1 MTGGRAN
8 PFCFLA
14 RFLYISGSLAERLQY
29 PVHGNMTQKFTIN
42 KMIKKANFNLS
53 ILRTIGEIG
62 DLASSAVFVVGGFVR
77 DRFLGR
83 AGKDIDFVVL
93 GDGPAFA
100 QRVAQQLNR
109 SSCTVYPKFGTAMVR
124 YRDYVLEFVG
134 ARKESYRG
142 SSRKPE
148 VEQADL
154 DTDLARR
161 DFTINAMAV
170 ALNSRDYGRLIDP
183 FQGLADLERGVIR
196 TPLEPEKTF
205 YDDPL
210 RIMRA
215 IRFASLFHF
224 HIDPATRA
232 GLSATAKRLQ
242 IISQERITDEL
253 LKIIG
258 AKKPSLGF
266 RLMEESGVLPL
277 VMPEITHMRGVDQ
290 IGQYRHK
297 DVFDHTLQ
305 VLDNVARVS
314 DDIKLRLVALYHDV
328 AKPQTKEFKPGIGW
342 TFHGHEEL
350 GARMMTAI
358 GKRLRLPHDTIVY
371 MQKLIRL
378 HLRPIHLAEEG
389 VTDSAIRRLIFQAG
403 PEMDDLITL
412 CRADITSGNA
422 RRVEQHL
429 ANFDY
434 VVQRM
439 QEVEAR
445 DQLRQFQ
452 PPVRGDEI
460 MRELNLAPGPLVGKI
475 KTAIEEAIL
484 NGLIAN
490 EHDAAFAY
498 MMHIKDEI
506 LSLPTDR

>member
-1 MTGGRAN
+1 
-8 PFCFLA
+8 
-14 RFLYISGSLAERLQY
+14 LYIRGIKDDLMKTPADPILLAE
-29 PVHGNMTQKFTIN
+29 FTIY
-42 KMIKKANFNLS
+42 KMIKKANFTLH
-53 ILRTIGEIG
+53 ILRSIGEIG
-62 DLASSAVFVVGGFVR
+62 DRANIPVFVVGGYVR

-83 AGKDIDFVVL
+83 SGKDIDFVVL

-100 QRVAQQLNR
+100 QLVARQLTR
-109 SSCTVYPKFGTAMVR
+109 STCTVYPNFGTAMVR
-124 YRDYVLEFVG
+124 HRNYVLEFVG

-142 SSRKPE
+142 SSRNPE

-170 ALNSRDYGRLIDP
+170 SLNSQEYGRLIDP
-183 FQGLADLERGVIR
+183 FQGLQDLQQGLIR
-196 TPLEPEKTF
+196 TPLQPEKTF

-215 IRFASLFHF
+215 IRFACLFNF
-224 HIDPATRA
+224 QIDDATKA
-232 GLSATAKRLQ
+232 GLATESARLH

-266 RLMEESGVLPL
+266 RLMDETSVLPL
-277 VMPEITHMRGVDQ
+277 VMPEIANLRGVDQ
-290 IGQYRHK
+290 IGQFRHK
-297 DVFDHTLQ
+297 DVFDHTLK

-328 AKPQTKEFKPGIGW
+328 AKPQTKEFKAGIGW

-350 GARMMTAI
+350 GARMLTAV
-358 GKRLRLPHDTIVY
+358 GKRLRLPHDTVEYI
-371 MQKLIRL
+371 QKLVRL

-403 PEMDDLITL
+403 AEMDDLITL
-412 CRADITSGNA
+412 CRADITSSNA
-422 RRVEQHL
+422 KRVVQHL

-439 QEVEAR
+439 QEVEER
-445 DQLRQFQ
+445 DRLRQFQ

-460 MRELNLAPGPLVGKI
+460 MAVLALQPGPLVGKM
-475 KTAIEEAIL
+475 KNAIEEAIL
-484 NGLIAN
+484 NGIIPN

-498 MMHIKDEI
+498 MMQIKDEI
-506 LSLPTDR
+506 LVSSTSP

>member
-1 MTGGRAN
+1 
-8 PFCFLA
+8 
-14 RFLYISGSLAERLQY
+14 
-29 PVHGNMTQKFTIN
+29 
-42 KMIKKANFNLS
+42 MIKKANFTLH

-62 DLASSAVFVVGGFVR
+62 DRANIPVFVVGGYVR

-83 AGKDIDFVVL
+83 SGKDIDFVVL

-100 QRVAQQLNR
+100 QMVAHQLSR
-109 SSCTVYPKFGTAMVR
+109 SNCTVYAKFGTAMVNHR
-124 YRDYVLEFVG
+124 GYVLEFVG

-142 SSRKPE
+142 DSRNPD

-170 ALNSRDYGRLIDP
+170 SLNREEYGRLIDP
-183 FQGLADLERGVIR
+183 FQGLQDLQQGLIR
-196 TPLEPEKTF
+196 TPLQAEKTF
-205 YDDPL
+205 FDDPL

-215 IRFASLFHF
+215 IRFACLFHF
-224 HIDPATRA
+224 QIDAATKA
-232 GLSATAKRLQ
+232 GLTTEAQRLH

-253 LKIIG
+253 LKILA

-266 RLMEESGVLPL
+266 RLMDETGVLPL
-277 VMPEITHMRGVDQ
+277 VMPEIANLRGVDQ
-290 IGQYRHK
+290 IGHFRHK

-328 AKPQTKEFKPGIGW
+328 AKPQTKEFKAGIGW
-342 TFHGHEEL
+342 SFHGHEEL
-350 GARMMTAI
+350 GARMMTGI
-358 GKRLRLPHDTIVY
+358 GKRLRLPHDTIEYV
-371 MQKLIRL
+371 QKLIRL

-403 PEMDDLITL
+403 AEMDDLIAL
-412 CRADITSGNA
+412 CRADITSSNA
-422 RRVEQHL
+422 KRVVQHL

-439 QEVEAR
+439 QEVEER

-460 MRELNLAPGPLVGKI
+460 MSVLTLQPGPLVGKI

-484 NGLIAN
+484 NGIIPN

-506 LSLPTDR
+506 LTSSTSR